1 MKTIYCISGLGTDDK
16 VFEHLRINAKMK
28 FIPWIRP
35 LRQETIHAY
44 AKRMSEPIR
53 DPRPVV
59 LGVSFGGMI
68 GIEIARQMA
77 IEKLIII
84 SSVKSSNELPR
95 WMRIA
100 GNFQLYKMLPT
111 RSYKWTERLDN
122 KRLGVTNDHEKKLV
136 DSYRKKMDPVYFD
149 WAIHQIFSWKNDWY
163 PENIVHIHGENDKI
177 FPAKWLKPTH
187 LIKEGTHIMLLNR
200 AAELSEYINSVL

>member
-1 MKTIYCISGLGTDDK
+1 LGTDDK
-16 VFEHLRINAKMK
+16 VFEHLRLNARMK

-35 LRQETIHAY
+35 LKQETIYAY

-53 DPRPVV
+53 DTRPVL

-68 GIEIARQMA
+68 GIEMARQMA

-84 SSVKSSNELPR
+84 SSVKSSSELPR

-111 RSYKWTERLDN
+111 RSYKWTEKFDN
-122 KRLGVTNDHEKKLV
+122 KRLGVTNDQEKKLV

-149 WAIHQIFSWKNDWY
+149 WAIHQIFNWKNDWY
-163 PENIVHIHGENDKI
+163 PDNIIHIHGENDKI
-177 FPAKWLKPTH
+177 FPVRRLKPTH
-187 LIKEGTHIMLLNR
+187 LIKDGTHIMLLNKAR
-200 AAELSEYINSVL
+200 ELSECINSVL